1 MYIEFE
7 SLKFLDVVLILKFNL
22 LDESLALS
30 DIFAK
35 WVEKRYV
42 KMLRFKDKVSHWN
55 ITIPIYYIVI
65 HSTVIIIAMERSRTR
80 PKKYGISGFPLNNM
94 KNPFYFGYFIT
105 YSVIKIM
112 IYSRSNFHEVD
123 LSKKTLN
130 RFDPISG
137 ISQADRH
144 LYNTTCTYWKLE

>member
-7 SLKFLDVVLILKFNL
+7 SLKFLDVVLILEFNL
-22 LDESLALS
+22 LVYWHYWPQGYESPLDESLALS

-55 ITIPIYYIVI
+55 ITIPIYYKVI
-65 HSTVIIIAMERSRTR
+65 HSTVIVIAMERSRTR

-94 KNPFYFGYFIT
+94 KNPFYFGYFII
-105 YSVIKIM
+105 YSVIKII

-123 LSKKTLN
+123 LSKK
-130 RFDPISG
+130 P
-137 ISQADRH
+137 
-144 LYNTTCTYWKLE
+144 